1 MKNKDDKRTES
12 QFDMPEGADWS
23 WTSESQDELM
33 RGIEAQNKTASES
46 KPSKVFPKNIKRPF

>member
-33 RGIEAQNKTASES
+33 RGIEAQSKKES
-46 KPSKVFPKNIKRPF
+46 KNKSTSFIPKKIKRPF